1 MKGTQRRRYW
11 IDRKIQG
18 PFLLKMGSVWTGG
31 LLLLCLLLYYFA
43 DEELGRSF
51 YSVHL
56 RLRNTWQILLPAVVL
71 SGGISFLITIGVT
84 ILVAVRESHRLGG
97 PIYKFTKLFR
107 ELESGSF
114 ETDFRFRKGDL
125 LIKMGES
132 YRAALEANRER
143 IREMQT
149 LGRQAEANLEILR
162 ENVLPGALPSEE
174 RKLLDDSLRH
184 VSQLRHILGS
194 FHLETR

>member
-1 MKGTQRRRYW
+1 
-11 IDRKIQG
+11 
-18 PFLLKMGSVWTGG
+18 MGSVWTGG